1 MSEDNP
7 LVPVSSFGCS
17 LRESEIVAAIVMNSL
32 FTKPQT
38 DESPEE
44 GEVFFALIAYEDS
57 LTRNRAMQ
65 ICDRLMEKFWMDM
78 EFDLSWWR
86 FDFLRDAGIVKAAAN
101 AAARSD
107 LILVSAHAGRELPSH
122 VQKWIE
128 TWVPRRELGNGVLV
142 AMIGTSEDQLRGLTP
157 IHVYLREAAQRAN
170 LDYLP
175 QVVDAPLNEL
185 NTSIETISKRAEKV
199 TSLLDGI
206 LHRPTIPTR
215 WGINE

>member
-1 MSEDNP
+1 MSENNP
-7 LVPVSSFGCS
+7 FVPVSPFGCS

-86 FDFLRDAGIVKAAAN
+86 FDFLRDTGIVKAAA
-101 AAARSD
+101 
-107 LILVSAHAGRELPSH
+107 VG
-122 VQKWIE
+122 Q
-128 TWVPRRELGNGVLV
+128 
-142 AMIGTSEDQLRGLTP
+142 
-157 IHVYLREAAQRAN
+157 
-170 LDYLP
+170 
-175 QVVDAPLNEL
+175 DAFF
-185 NTSIETISKRAEKV
+185 
-199 TSLLDGI
+199 
-206 LHRPTIPTR
+206 
-215 WGINE
+215 